1 MITKWLRK
9 SGLIVNEAKTEI
21 CLFHKNDQPLITIN
35 FLNTQI
41 KSKKEMN
48 VLGVVFDC
56 KLNWNAHIAKTISKA
71 KKSLFALRLL
81 KKYFSPDEM
90 KILLDSKFY
99 SILYYNAVIWL
110 TPSISAAMKQSL
122 MSISANAL
130 RSCTPINFDE
140 ISFERIH
147 LLCKKST
154 PKQIMLYQAALKL
167 YKILEDLDEKCTFE
181 HVTVISNIV
190 STSRQTTFEIL
201 RDNSSKIGLNT
212 TSNKLYHI
220 NKQISL
226 LALSYSFVHFKKLM
240 KIQFLKYGKT

>member
-1 MITKWLRK
+1 MAIT
-9 SGLIVNEAKTEI
+9 
-21 CLFHKNDQPLITIN
+21 
-35 FLNTQI
+35 
-41 KSKKEMN
+41 
-48 VLGVVFDC
+48 
-56 KLNWNAHIAKTISKA
+56 KA

-130 RSCTPINFDE
+130 RSGTPVNFDE

-154 PKQIMLYQAALKL
+154 PKQIMLYKVAISLHKTFNEIDPHLKTETIRL
-167 YKILEDLDEKCTFE
+167 FEQIICSRRQINFKLFRDNVYKI
-181 HVTVISNIV
+181 
-190 STSRQTTFEIL
+190 
-201 RDNSSKIGLNT
+201 GMNT
-212 TSNKLYHI
+212 AANKFYHI
-220 NKQISL
+220 NELIGLDKL
-226 LALSYSFVHFKKLM
+226 NLTFVHYKKLM
-240 KIQFLKYGKT
+240 KIQFLKNGKT